1 MMTQNNT
8 PIIRPPWDLDE
19 PQPEII
25 RLMEDGYIQG
35 PTLDV
40 FCGTGENAVY
50 ISGFEIP
57 ALGIDTAR
65 PLLQI
70 AREKAEL
77 MQVRRGLCARFRPG
91 RPHRLTDLGETF
103 QTILDLGLYQS
114 LGNTEKNTYLQ
125 SLRGVL
131 RGGGNLILIQF
142 AADADGLL
150 KRTEEARSR
159 YGAAGWIVKMERGAE
174 VLLRGAPAMPGHVQI
189 YTI

>member
-1 MMTQNNT
+1 MTHNST
-8 PIIRPPWDLDE
+8 PIIRPAWDLDE

-25 RLMEDGYIQG
+25 SLMEDGHIQG

-57 ALGIDTAR
+57 VLGIDTAR

-70 AREKAEL
+70 AREKAEM

-91 RPHRLTDLGETF
+91 RPHRLTDLGENF

-114 LGNTEKNTYLQ
+114 LSDTEKDAYIL

-131 RGGGNLILIQF
+131 REGGNFILIQF
-142 AADADGLL
+142 ASEMDALL
-150 KRTEEARSR
+150 KRSEEARSR
-159 YGAAGWIVKMERGAE
+159 FAAAGWTGKMERDTR
-174 VLLRGAPAMPGHVQI
+174 VLLRGAPAVPGNVQI
-189 YTI
+189 HTI